1 MQQASVL
8 WNLNRQMAFSVGA
21 ALLLM
26 IFNLLRVGLDASAAY
41 HLTFTLAALLGL
53 APLLSLNTLPKENHA
68 HA

>member
-1 MQQASVL
+1 
-8 WNLNRQMAFSVGA
+8 MAFSVGA